1 MRVQPLLLPILALS
15 FGFTLAACSGAG
27 DPPRVTSQLQCDT
40 GGGQTSTCTLTLT
53 APAGYKITLASRS
66 CDAINN
72 QIRLTSPITA
82 TITPDA
88 CREPLGTVWDYSTP
102 INPAGTQIAIEVDS
116 DQFAN
121 PPGLHVEGSY
131 PSWTVSFEDGYDTD
145 FNDLVLTVTAIPES
159 APAARN

>member
-1 MRVQPLLLPILALS
+1 M
-15 FGFTLAACSGAG
+15 
-27 DPPRVTSQLQCDT
+27 
-40 GGGQTSTCTLTLT
+40 
-53 APAGYKITLASRS
+53 
-66 CDAINN
+66 
-72 QIRLTSPITA
+72 
-82 TITPDA
+82 
-88 CREPLGTVWDYSTP
+88 WDYSTP